1 MKFTVA
7 VILTLA
13 LMLQAIQAV
22 KPNKAISEI
31 VTPIEELC
39 PIINTDM
46 NKDMDKM
53 SRLRHENNLLQ
64 KNVN

>member
-13 LMLQAIQAV
+13 LMLQAILAV

-31 VTPIEELC
+31 ITPIER
-39 PIINTDM
+39 IV
-46 NKDMDKM
+46 
-53 SRLRHENNLLQ
+53 SYYQ
-64 KNVN
+64 

>member
-22 KPNKAISEI
+22 KPNKA
-31 VTPIEELC
+31 TPIEELY

-46 NKDMDKM
+46 NKDMDIEM

-64 KNVN
+64 RNVN